1 MTNITR
7 ESLLKRPFNDFRNYP
22 YGFSR
27 SGDFS
32 IKESDALTQYGCLIT
47 ALLKGE
53 YLPEDPHDLQLLA
66 AAKGESAP
74 VSTVEK
80 AWAKYQARIHRPKVA
95 SMYGKGK
102 FADDS
107 FDTGGAKDSED
118 DLIIED

>member
-7 ESLLKRPFNDFRNYP
+7 ESLLKKPFNDFRHYP

-32 IKESDALTQYGCLIT
+32 IKESDALSLYGGLIA
-47 ALLKGE
+47 ALLKGD
-53 YLPEDPHDLQLLA
+53 YLPENQHDLELLA
-66 AAKGESAP
+66 AAKGERAP
-74 VSTVEK
+74 VNTVEK

-102 FADDS
+102 FTADNFDS
-107 FDTGGAKDSED
+107 AGVKDNQD
-118 DLIIED
+118 DLIIEE